1 MNIAVIGCGY
11 VGLTTAVALALMGH
25 KVIGVDI
32 DKTKVDKLN
41 NKQPTI
47 YEKGLPEALK
57 QTIESENLEFT
68 TELSRAIKSC
78 DYLFVAVPTPSKP
91 NGECNVDY
99 VAGVV
104 KNIDQ
109 LSPSKQK
116 IIIIKSTIPI
126 GTCEELRTILDN
138 KQHVIVHNPEFL
150 REGTALEDSLN
161 PERVVFG
168 LPSFI
173 PKPVGQDLRYIL
185 QNEIYRFDKDI
196 PVILTDTNTSETV
209 KYACNAFLA
218 TKISFIN
225 EISELCNHTNA
236 NIRQVAEIMGMDSRI
251 GPKFLKAGLGWSG
264 SCLPKD
270 TRALVCQFENR
281 GIKPN
286 ILLAAIERN
295 KRQQDLAIKLIW
307 NGLGG
312 QPQGKTVT
320 ALGMT
325 FKPGT
330 DDIRESNAVE
340 LINRIVSLGTKVRA
354 YDPTISQEQNKI
366 NITNVEVC
374 KSAYSAVTNSDCV
387 VLLTDWPD
395 FKQLDWCL
403 IRELVST
410 DCKTVVDTRN
420 YLDRDVVESNG
431 FIYEHL

>member
-11 VGLTTAVALALMGH
+11 VGLTTAVTLTLMGH

-32 DKTKVDKLN
+32 DEEKVSKLN
-41 NKQPTI
+41 NKQPTL

-57 QTIESENLEFT
+57 QTIESGNLEFT
-68 TELSRAIKSC
+68 TELSKATKTC

-99 VAGVV
+99 VAEVV

-109 LSPSKQK
+109 LAPAKQK
-116 IIIIKSTIPI
+116 VIIIKSTIPI

-173 PKPVGQDLRYIL
+173 PKPIGQDLRHVL
-185 QNEIYRFDKDI
+185 QNEIYKFDKQVPI
-196 PVILTDTNTSETV
+196 ILTDTNTSETV

-218 TKISFIN
+218 TKVSFIN
-225 EISELCNHTNA
+225 EISELCSYTRA
-236 NIRQVAEIMGMDSRI
+236 DIRQVAEIMGMDSRI
-251 GPKFLKAGLGWSG
+251 GSKFLQAGLGWSG
-264 SCLPKD
+264 SCFPKD
-270 TRALVCQFENR
+270 IKALVTQFESR

-286 ILLAAIERN
+286 IVLATIERN
-295 KRQQDLAIKLIW
+295 ERQKDLALKLILESLD
-307 NGLGG
+307 GK
-312 QPQGKTVT
+312 PQGKNVA
-320 ALGMT
+320 ALGLT
-325 FKPGT
+325 FKAGT

-340 LINRIVSLGTKVRA
+340 LINRTVSLGTKVRA
-354 YDPTISQEQNKI
+354 YDPTINQNKI
-366 NITNVEVC
+366 NIPNVEVC
-374 KSAYSAVTNSDCV
+374 SSAYSAVTGVDCI

-395 FKQLDWCL
+395 FKQLNWHL
-403 IRELVST
+403 IRELVNP
-410 DCKTVVDTRN
+410 DCKAVVDTRN
-420 YLDRDVVESNG
+420 YLDRDIIESNG
-431 FIYEHL
+431 FIYKNL